1 MSLKGDSPNSPLHV
15 SLSIALLAFVPCF
28 TWNLCPHHSWSP
40 WRNAKTMTC
49 DLQSYVIPNS
59 LYVVKSHGYIT
70 TSLQWF
76 HWDTQRT
83 VQSWTTQKHRVFY
96 SWLQKRE
103 PGKFQIWEE
112 FASLLLSWRLAAS
125 SSKGTAESC
134 PTLMAVRK
142 PALNS
147 SCKEPN
153 PINNLSTGCFFCF
166 FISSLVLPDE
176 NSSKCHF
183 GFDFLRLVPGIQLHS
198 PRL

>member
-49 DLQSYVIPNS
+49 DLQSYVIPNC

-70 TSLQWF
+70 ISLQWF

-142 PALNS
+142 PALDS

-153 PINNLSTGCFFCF
+153 PINNLSTGFFF
-166 FISSLVLPDE
+166 FISSLVLSDE

-183 GFDFLRLVPGIQLHS
+183 GFDFLRLVPGTQLHS